1 MIIQLSIVDLH
12 RPPGVRHVGTVLV
25 EIPELVTDSCFDAAA
40 IVMAPMYES
49 RLRPYLGRVM
59 DKAEIEAMEAEV
71 SAL

>member
-25 EIPELVTDSCFDAAA
+25 EIPELVTDSHFDVAA
-40 IVMAPMYES
+40 IVMLPMFGS
-49 RLRPYLGRVM
+49 RLRPYVGKVM
-59 DKAEIEAMEAEV
+59 DRVGTEAMEAEV